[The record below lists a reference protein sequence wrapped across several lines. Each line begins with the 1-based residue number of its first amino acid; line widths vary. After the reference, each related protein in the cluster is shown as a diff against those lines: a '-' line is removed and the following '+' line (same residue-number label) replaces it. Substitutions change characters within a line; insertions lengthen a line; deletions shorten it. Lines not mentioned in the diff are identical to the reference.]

1 MMMSQERS
9 VQENRS
15 SAYDH
20 PFFRIEGVESRRSP
34 DRPSRQIET
43 AEAKVPEK
51 LTGET
56 ETQRPV
62 MEANKMPEQ
71 PRLKVPDDI
80 DDASVYSSASGTL
93 FLPIAGL
100 P

>member
-1 MMMSQERS
+1 MKSQEHS

-15 SAYDH
+15 STYDH

-34 DRPSRQIET
+34 DRPSRQMET
-43 AEAKVPEK
+43 AEARVPDK

-56 ETQRPV
+56 ETQRPA
-62 MEANKMPEQ
+62 MEVNKMPEQ

-80 DDASVYSSASGTL
+80 DDASVYSSASGTS
-93 FLPIAGL
+93 FISIAGL
-100 P
+100 S